1 MASAYVC
8 FCVHVCA
15 RMVCTDLARRRVFV
29 QRKCAVRVWFV
40 CGSFRVWCV
49 CVVGDYRVGVLSLR
63 CVEGWCWFRAD
74 WLLCVVCCCME
85 VGGVRGV
92 AWMRELRVRA

>member
-15 RMVCTDLARRRVFV
+15 HMVCTDLTRRRVFV
-29 QRKCAVRVWFV
+29 QCKCAVRVWFV
-40 CGSFRVWCV
+40 CGLFRVWCV
-49 CVVGDYRVGVLSLR
+49 CVVGGWVGVLSLR

-74 WLLCVVCCCME
+74 LVLCVVCCCMV

-92 AWMRELRVRA
+92 AWMRELRLRA